1 MINLQNISFGYKKN
15 AWSRS
20 YVPLFE
26 SLDFQMEAGN
36 IYGLLG
42 KNGAGKT
49 TLLKIIAGL
58 IFPKDGEATVM
69 GFTPKDR
76 HPDFLADLYFIHE
89 EMYVPELTV
98 QAYENLYA
106 PFYPRFDHAQFDAHL
121 NEFGLTKDKK
131 MKAFSYGQK
140 KKVLLSFGL
149 ASNCRLLILDEP
161 TNGLDIPSK
170 SQFRKLLATSI
181 TDDRVFIISTHQVRD
196 MSNLIDPIVILENG
210 KIIFQEN
217 IIDITQK
224 LSFNIQNSM
233 SEPDGA
239 LYSERVPGGYR
250 VVSENFDGDET
261 DVDIEALFN
270 TVVTNKEK
278 MNNLFSNTQKS
289 KSTF

>member
-58 IFPKDGEATVM
+58 LFPKAGETNVM

-89 EMYVPELTV
+89 EMYVPDLTV
-98 QAYENLYA
+98 TAYENLYA

-131 MKAFSYGQK
+131 MKTFSYGQK

-181 TDDRVFIISTHQVRD
+181 TDDRAFIISTHQVRD
-196 MSNLIDPIVILENG
+196 MSNLIDPIIILENG

-217 IIDITQK
+217 IMDIMKK
-224 LSFNIQNSM
+224 LSFSIQNNP
-233 SEPDGA
+233 SESSET

-250 VVSENFDGDET
+250 IVSENLDGDET

-278 MNNLFSNTQKS
+278 MNNLFKNIKKS